1 MYLPEKL
8 SSSAEFQSFAA
19 PIKRLS
25 DSHITQRNYPL
36 SVVTRVDGII
46 AWFSANAF
54 IATITPVKNGGIPH
68 IAELKLVFK
77 EGGAFE
83 FYNTYTALLDRL
95 QAQGDGDPVEHLEDL
110 PVYSND
116 TARRSEEPA
125 SPVPVVENEGPTEP
139 AGGLPADDLPPAY
152 DDVAS
157 DDGGRGRSRTR
168 Y

>member
-1 MYLPEKL
+1 VYIPEKL
-8 SSSAEFQSFAA
+8 SSIAKFQSFAA

-25 DSHITQRNYPL
+25 DSHITQRIFILYGRAWL
-36 SVVTRVDGII
+36 TVYT

-54 IATITPVKNGGIPH
+54 IATLTPVKNGGIPH
-68 IAELKLVFK
+68 IAELKIVFK

-95 QAQGDGDPVEHLEDL
+95 QAQVDGDPVEHLEDL
-110 PVYSND
+110 PVYSTD
-116 TARRSEEPA
+116 TAGGSEEPG
-125 SPVPVVENEGPTEP
+125 SPVPLVENQSANERVTAP
-139 AGGLPADDLPPAY
+139 AEDLPPAY

>member
-1 MYLPEKL
+1 M
-8 SSSAEFQSFAA
+8 
-19 PIKRLS
+19 
-25 DSHITQRNYPL
+25 
-36 SVVTRVDGII
+36 
-46 AWFSANAF
+46 
-54 IATITPVKNGGIPH
+54 KNGGIPH
-68 IAELKLVFK
+68 FAELKLVFK

-110 PVYSND
+110 PVYSTD
-116 TARRSEEPA
+116 RAGGSEEPA
-125 SPVPVVENEGPTEP
+125 SPVPVVEHESAPETAP
-139 AGGLPADDLPPAY
+139 AAAEDLPPAY